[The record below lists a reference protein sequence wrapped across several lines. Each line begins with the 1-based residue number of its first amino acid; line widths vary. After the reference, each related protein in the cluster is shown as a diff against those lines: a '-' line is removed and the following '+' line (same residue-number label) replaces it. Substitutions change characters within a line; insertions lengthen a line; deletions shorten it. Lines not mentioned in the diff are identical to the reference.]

1 MKWANLSLIWMFVPL
16 LVLAYLIWRDRLKSK
31 GVVYSYVRA
40 FRDYRPSLGALLRHV
55 PLALRML
62 TLVLLALA
70 LLRPQALMGENEVKL
85 KGINIMLV
93 TDLSGSM
100 VAEDLKPDRITAE
113 KKVLTDFIGR
123 IQHDRVGLVV
133 FGAKAFTQ
141 SPLTM
146 DYDVLKSSV
155 SEIDLNT
162 VDADG
167 TAIGDGLLAG
177 INRMAEFDGQTNII
191 VLATD
196 GTNNR
201 GEEPL
206 KAAEI
211 AAAKKIKVFVV
222 GIGAKGGAPV
232 YIKDQFGAKRPFIQD
247 GQAMRWDEPND
258 KVLKTI
264 ADKTGGD
271 YFRATDEKSL
281 DKIYG
286 RIDQLIKNEKK
297 RKDPHYRELF
307 GWFLLAA
314 LGSLALE
321 ILLSAT
327 WLRSVL

>member
-1 MKWANLSLIWMFVPL
+1 MKWHNLSLIWIFIPL
-16 LVLAYLIWRDRLKSK
+16 FALFYLVWRDRLKSK
-31 GVVYSYVRA
+31 GVAYSYVTA
-40 FRDYRPSLGALLRHV
+40 FRSYHPSLGALLRHV
-55 PLALRML
+55 PLGLRLLALI
-62 TLVLLALA
+62 LLALA

-123 IQHDRVGLVV
+123 IKHDRVGLVV

-155 SEIDLNT
+155 KQIDLNT

-167 TAIGDGLLAG
+167 TAIGDGLLTG

-232 YIKDQFGAKRPFIQD
+232 YIKDQFGGKRPFIQN
-247 GQAMRWDEPND
+247 GKPMRWDEPND
-258 KVLKTI
+258 EVLKNI
-264 ADKTGGD
+264 AAKTGGD

-281 DKIYG
+281 DRIYI
-286 RIDQLIKNEKK
+286 RIDHLIKDEKK

-307 GWFLLAA
+307 SWFLLAA
-314 LGSLALE
+314 LGALTLE
-321 ILLSAT
+321 ALLSAT
-327 WLRSVL
+327 WLRSIL